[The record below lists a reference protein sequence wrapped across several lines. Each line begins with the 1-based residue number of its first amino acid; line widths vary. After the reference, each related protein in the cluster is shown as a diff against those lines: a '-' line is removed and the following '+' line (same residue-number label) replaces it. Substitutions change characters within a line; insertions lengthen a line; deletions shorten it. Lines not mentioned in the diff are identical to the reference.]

1 MGSSNWKAEDGEL
14 ATYRRNEP
22 ASCTNEPVSLRLVH
36 FESGSFATNVTAIE
50 QLPNQECIPL
60 VRWWTGIVDPVGK
73 RKAALQVLF
82 KTMLHLLMTG
92 QVRVK
97 NVSSWQWRITMRRDE
112 ILRLL
117 SEHRAELEQL
127 GAKSLALF
135 GSAARDE
142 ARQDSDVDLL
152 VEFERPVGLFEFVD
166 LKSYLENLL
175 GCQVDLG
182 TPASLKPRLRER
194 VLKEAVYVH

>member
-1 MGSSNWKAEDGEL
+1 
-14 ATYRRNEP
+14 
-22 ASCTNEPVSLRLVH
+22 
-36 FESGSFATNVTAIE
+36 
-50 QLPNQECIPL
+50 
-60 VRWWTGIVDPVGK
+60 
-73 RKAALQVLF
+73 
-82 KTMLHLLMTG
+82 
-92 QVRVK
+92 
-97 NVSSWQWRITMRRDE
+97 MRRDE